1 MNAPSQSFE
10 LEHSFADSLEGLY
23 AACTPPG
30 FPAPELKLLNRPLAE
45 QLGLDV
51 GWLEAHAATVL
62 SGSEVLPTSRPIAQ
76 AYAGHQFG
84 NLNPQLGDGRAL
96 LLGELVDPRG
106 RRFDLQLKG
115 SGATPFSRRGDGKAA
130 LDSALREYIVSEA
143 MHAMSVPTT
152 RALAVVT
159 TGETVYRERP
169 KPGAVLT
176 RVAASH
182 LRVGTL
188 EFLAIRSQDE
198 RLRGLVEYALQRHY
212 PDRADTD
219 NPAKALLDAVAVAQG
234 KLVATWMLLGFV
246 HGVMNTDNV
255 TLSGE
260 TIDYGPC
267 AFMETYD
274 PQTVFSGIDRGGR
287 YAFGN
292 QPTIGAWNLA
302 RMAEAVLELIS
313 ESKEAAVLEAQ
324 GSVDRYIA
332 TVRGTWAEGMCAKIG
347 LPAQSEA
354 SGDEAAGD
362 EAAEDDRD
370 LVGGLLDFMHG
381 YGADY
386 THTFRRLA
394 QSLRDGTP
402 AFEDPKFVEW
412 DGRWRAALD
421 GRDLEAVAADM
432 DRVNPL
438 YIPRN
443 HKVQAAV
450 DAALGGDLAPAKT
463 LIEVLA
469 QPYTEQ
475 PGREDYALPAPEDF
489 GPYQTHCNT

>member
-1 MNAPSQSFE
+1 MSAVRHLE

-23 AACTPPG
+23 AACTPAG
-30 FPAPELKLLNRPLAE
+30 FPAPKLQLLNRPLAE
-45 QLGLDV
+45 QLGLDAE
-51 GWLEAHAATVL
+51 WLQAHGAAVL
-62 SGSEVLPTSRPIAQ
+62 SGSELPSTVRPIAQ

-84 NLNPQLGDGRAL
+84 SLNPQLGDGRAL
-96 LLGELVDPRG
+96 LLGELVDRDG

-115 SGATPFSRRGDGKAA
+115 AGLTPFSRRGDGKAA

-143 MHAMSVPTT
+143 MHALSVPTT

-159 TGETVYRERP
+159 TGETIHRERP

-188 EFLAIRSQDE
+188 EYLAIRGQGE
-198 RLRGLVEYALQRHY
+198 RLRRLVDYALRRHY
-212 PDRADTD
+212 PDQADTD
-219 NPAKALLDAVAVAQG
+219 RPAKALLDAVAVAQG
-234 KLVATWMLLGFV
+234 ELVARWMLLGFV

-267 AFMETYD
+267 AFMEVYD
-274 PQTVFSGIDRGGR
+274 PRTVFSQIDRGGR

-302 RMAEAVLELIS
+302 RMAEAVLELLAS
-313 ESKEAAVLEAQ
+313 DKDAAVLEAQ
-324 GSVDRYIA
+324 GSVDRYVE
-332 TVRGTWAEGMCAKIG
+332 TVRGTWAAGMRAKIG
-347 LPAQSEA
+347 LDPSDASTRGEAPAE
-354 SGDEAAGD
+354 GG
-362 EAAEDDRD
+362 D

-381 YGADY
+381 YGADF

-394 QSLRDGTP
+394 QSLRTGLP
-402 AFEDPKFVEW
+402 AFEDPKFVDW
-412 DGRWRAALD
+412 DGRWRAAL
-421 GRDLEAVAADM
+421 GERDLGQVADAM

-443 HKVQAAV
+443 HKVQTAV
-450 DAALGGDLAPAKT
+450 DAALDGDLAPAET

-469 QPYTEQ
+469 DPFTEQ
-475 PGREDYALPAPEDF
+475 PDRQDYALPAPEDF